1 MKSVLIID
9 DDPLIRKT
17 LSGHLSKQGFEVHLA
32 EEGEEGVRKFRE
44 VGPDVV
50 LLDVR
55 LPDIDG
61 LEVLRQ
67 IRDLSKKTYVL
78 MMTAYDDMKTTIEA
92 VKLGAFEYL
101 VKPLNYID
109 LDLTVAKAFQVRALE
124 QKRSEERR
132 VGKECRS
139 R

>member
-67 IRDLSKKTYVL
+67 IRDLSEEIARAEEHFRRTYEGLQEVHDE
-78 MMTAYDDMKTTIEA
+78 MRDD
-92 VKLGAFEYL
+92 
-101 VKPLNYID
+101 
-109 LDLTVAKAFQVRALE
+109 R
-124 QKRSEERR
+124 
-132 VGKECRS
+132 
-139 R
+139 